1 METCSPPPEQRELN
15 FYRKFF
21 GKKLDYDI
29 ICIVKGVRVMNGV
42 NYRGWG
48 EILRYLKLSKNI
60 RFFSTGNKETS
71 NILYKGLV

>member
-1 METCSPPPEQRELN
+1 
-15 FYRKFF
+15 
-21 GKKLDYDI
+21 
-29 ICIVKGVRVMNGV
+29 MNGV

-60 RFFSTGNKETS
+60 IFFSTGNKETS